1 VLDKTLLKV
10 IDFKLIKVDGRKIFK
25 DTNFLISVLKDIA
38 NPS

>member
-25 DTNFLISVLKDIA
+25 NTNLLISVLKDVA
-38 NPS
+38 NPG